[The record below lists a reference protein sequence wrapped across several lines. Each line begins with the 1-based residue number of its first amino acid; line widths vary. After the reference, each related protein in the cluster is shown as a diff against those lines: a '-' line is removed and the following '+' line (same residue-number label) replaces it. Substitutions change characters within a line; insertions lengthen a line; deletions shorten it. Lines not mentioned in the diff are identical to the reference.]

1 MLSCYECEKICEE
14 ELGRHVVVGQNKEGF
29 DWIFLCLHCIR
40 DWRERGLESEGHSA
54 EAIKDILDK
63 EFPII

>member
-1 MLSCYECEKICEE
+1 M
-14 ELGRHVVVGQNKEGF
+14 GQNKEGF

-40 DWRERGLESEGHSA
+40 DWRKRGLESQGHSA

-63 EFPII
+63 EYPIN